1 MRKYALQSIKC
12 QYTLWRIVCNYTSDR
27 IFSKRGSLLT
37 GRHVAGAVTPEQ
49 VAAAMERTVQR
60 VRQMSHRELV
70 QSLKDA
76 GILTAAGKLAASYR

>member
-1 MRKYALQSIKC
+1 MNGDDDLKKRIEALEKENRALRDVVGDANKQHNRPMP
-12 QYTLWRIVCNYTSDR
+12 L
-27 IFSKRGSLLT
+27 
-37 GRHVAGAVTPEQ
+37 TPEQ
-49 VAAAMERTVQR
+49 VAAAMERTVRR